1 MLHAHELLE
10 DQIDGEHGCTPE
22 HQAHK
27 PGAPGDLPELQ
38 LRRGVLL
45 DIPIFDGRLYGG
57 LYISGHLR
65 SAGLSLSSSCSERRL
80 RGLSMFLRL
89 ENTIAPILPANI
101 LNIII
106 NS

>member
-1 MLHAHELLE
+1 VFHAHQLLE
-10 DQIDGEHGCTPE
+10 DQIDGEDGCTPE
-22 HQAHK
+22 HQAHE

-45 DIPIFDGRLYGG
+45 DIPIFDGLLYRG
-57 LYISGHLR
+57 LEIGGHLR
-65 SAGLSLSSSCSERRL
+65 SAGLSLSNSCSERRL

-101 LNIII
+101 LNIIM
-106 NS
+106 NT